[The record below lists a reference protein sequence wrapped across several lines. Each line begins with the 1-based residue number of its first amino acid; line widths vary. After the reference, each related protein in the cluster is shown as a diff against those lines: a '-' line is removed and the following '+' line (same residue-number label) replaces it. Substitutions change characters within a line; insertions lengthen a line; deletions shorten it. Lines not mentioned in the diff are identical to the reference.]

1 MPYDSISVARLYLM
15 FAMKKN
21 EVIIS
26 LGSNTRPRENMG
38 KAMNALREM
47 LPGIVFTDTLKTEP
61 IGIESDAF
69 LNCMAKGTTE
79 ETLDSLNRQFK
90 EVERNLGDNGHSTNI
105 VNIDI
110 DILAFGDQ
118 LLRPSDWERPY
129 IKALYELL
137 TTL

>member
-69 LNCMAKGTTE
+69 RMNSDGKAECYAEGDDAKVQE
-79 ETLDSLNRQFK
+79 AIDSCPVGAISEK
-90 EVERNLGDNGHSTNI
+90 
-105 VNIDI
+105 
-110 DILAFGDQ
+110 
-118 LLRPSDWERPY
+118 
-129 IKALYELL
+129 
-137 TTL
+137 

>member
-69 LNCMAKGTTE
+69 LNCMAKATTE

-90 EVERNLGDNGHSTNI
+90 EVERNSGDNGHSTN
-105 VNIDI
+105 I

>member
-26 LGSNTRPRENMG
+26 LGSNTHPQENME
-38 KAMNALREM
+38 KAMNALRKI
-47 LPGIVFTDTLKTEP
+47 LPSIVFTDALNTEP

-69 LNCMAKGTTE
+69 LHCMAKATTE
-79 ETLDSLNRQFK
+79 ETLDGLNRQFK
-90 EVERNLGDNGHSTNI
+90 EVERSLGDKGHGTNI

-110 DILAFGDQ
+110 DILAFGDL